1 MCATLKNMRTHE
13 KAAELYDKV
22 KALCAANYIPE
33 SCAVT
38 RHKQK
43 KKHLEDDVVDSGCGA
58 ASDLG
63 DARS

>member
-1 MCATLKNMRTHE
+1 MCVTLKDMRIHE
-13 KAAELYDKV
+13 QAAELYDKV
-22 KALCAANYIPE
+22 KALCAAKYIPE

-43 KKHLEDDVVDSGCGA
+43 KKHLEGDVVESGCGA

-63 DARS
+63 DVRS